1 MSDLVCLAF
10 KDLHTADQFLNELRS
25 MQTEH
30 ILELE
35 DACVVVR
42 DADGKLHL
50 KQSVNLVALGASS
63 GASMGMLMGALV
75 GLLFLNPVA
84 GLAVGGLIGAGSG
97 ALQGKFADYGIDD
110 DFIKQLGGTIAPGS
124 SALFLLVRKAVADKV
139 MPRLAHYEATVLKT
153 SLSDE
158 QEARL
163 KAALSQAAA

>member
-10 KDLHTADQFLNELRS
+10 KDLDTADHFLNELRS

-42 DADGKLHL
+42 DADGKVHL

-75 GLLFLNPVA
+75 GFLFLNPVV
-84 GLAVGGLIGAGSG
+84 GLAMGGLIGAGSG
-97 ALQGKFADYGIDD
+97 ALKGKFVDYGIND
-110 DFIKQLGGTIAPGS
+110 DFIEQLGGTIAPGT

-139 MPRLAHYEATVLKT
+139 MPRLSEYEATVLKT